1 MADLVTLQG
10 WLLEAET
17 AKHKLLTGSLEQTV
31 RYNGQNEVTFAKT
44 DIDKLDA
51 YISSLRSQIGDI
63 EGDPRK
69 VSRPIH
75 FTF

>member
-1 MADLVTLQG
+1 MADLATLQA
-10 WLLEAET
+10 WLVAAET
-17 AKHKLLTGSLEQTV
+17 ARHKLLTGAMAATV

-51 YISSLRSQIGDI
+51 YIASLRGQIGGID
-63 EGDPRK
+63 GDARK

>member
-1 MADLVTLQG
+1 MADVVNLQL

-51 YISSLRSQIGDI
+51 YIASLRAQIGGL
-63 EGDPRK
+63 EGDVRK
-69 VSRPIH
+69 VMRPIH

>member
-1 MADLVTLQG
+1 MADLLTLQG

-17 AKHKLLTGSLEQTV
+17 ARHRLVTGALEATV

-44 DIDKLDA
+44 EIAALDA
-51 YISSLRSQIGDI
+51 YIASLRGQIGGI
-63 EGDPRK
+63 EGDARK
-69 VSRPIH
+69 IQRPIQ